1 MVSQYLTFRA
11 LVSLRKSKQAIDFIT
26 ITNELQKKNRA
37 EEAGEVSY
45 STQLVS
51 IVPI

>member
-1 MVSQYLTFRA
+1 MFRA
-11 LVSLRKSKQAIDFIT
+11 LVSLRKSKQDIDFIT
-26 ITNELQKKNRA
+26 ITNELHKKNRI

-45 STQLVS
+45 PTQLVS

>member
-1 MVSQYLTFRA
+1 M
-11 LVSLRKSKQAIDFIT
+11 RKSKQVIDFIT
-26 ITNELQKKNRA
+26 ITNELQKKNGI

-45 STQLVS
+45 PTQLVS

>member
-1 MVSQYLTFRA
+1 MVSQYLIFRA

-26 ITNELQKKNRA
+26 ITNELQKKNRI

-45 STQLVS
+45 PTQLVS